1 MINCYIIEEVI
12 IMRKIIF
19 SVLITISIF
28 LVGCKEPYIEPPHG
42 HPSLEESLTIE
53 VNNNKL
59 IFSII
64 AITPEGCISSSE
76 IEKEDFVNQ
85 FIDNNDV
92 LNVCFQVLNGKEI
105 SENEDINID
114 SYLYFTHPYVSWLY
128 SFGFDEDLNIVRIMK
143 NNEVMGYVKLDSDGI
158 NKILESVEKN
168 LIK

>member
-1 MINCYIIEEVI
+1 
-12 IMRKIIF
+12 MRKIIF

-53 VNNNKL
+53 VSNNKL

-105 SENEDINID
+105 SEDEDINID

-128 SFGFDEDLNIVRIMK
+128 SFGFDENLNIVRIMK